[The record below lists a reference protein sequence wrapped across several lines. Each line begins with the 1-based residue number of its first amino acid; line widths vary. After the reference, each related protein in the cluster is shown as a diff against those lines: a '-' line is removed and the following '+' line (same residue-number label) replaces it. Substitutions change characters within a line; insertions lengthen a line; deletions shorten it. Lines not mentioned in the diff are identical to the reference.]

1 MTGNVGRQAS
11 LEKNAVVLAGVR
23 TKSITWGGE
32 SIDVTSG
39 ENDGIRLLL
48 SASGQEQIDIPIE
61 GVTKD
66 DTLLNIAMDT
76 TADKML
82 TDITLTFDIRNPV
95 NTTAA
100 TLSGDFR
107 MSGYEEG
114 MPYNDAIT
122 FSSTLESS
130 GAWVFTPE
138 AA

>member
-82 TDITLTFDIRNPV
+82 TDITLTFDIRNPA